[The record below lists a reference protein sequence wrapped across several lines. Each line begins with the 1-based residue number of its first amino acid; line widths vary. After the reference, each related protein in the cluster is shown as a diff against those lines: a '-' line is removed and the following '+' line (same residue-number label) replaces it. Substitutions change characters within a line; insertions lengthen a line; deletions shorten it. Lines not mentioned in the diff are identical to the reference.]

1 MNKQYGWVS
10 EYKRKKFFE
19 RQKLRREKELLKSFD
34 TNSDFEIPKT
44 IAVMLDLDGTCD
56 FINDEKAKK
65 FIAQL
70 DILRKKFGA
79 KISTISISTHYDNSD
94 RMQEVLEIL
103 SRNLSSCIKV
113 GISFF
118 YGGIY
123 DYDKREEIPQEYSFN
138 RDKVKTFDSYYVN
151 SIGVNNQWFAI
162 IDDSISDDTYS
173 KYKNSHPMLVCRPSQ
188 NDEDSISKNN
198 FMSIAT
204 TTKGIDGVIETL
216 ESYIESIRFLSPIQ
230 VIETQRNMI
239 THLSCWDLTEK
250 IRNRDYAFL
259 ERYFR
264 EGFADE
270 ADYRDSLNWL
280 IWTNSDQISSK
291 DELVYLREIFGL
303 MSQHFQERKEE
314 ENIDKVLK
322 LQKTFESNNKIVSQ
336 IK

>member
-1 MNKQYGWVS
+1 M
-10 EYKRKKFFE
+10 FE
-19 RQKLRREKELLKSFD
+19 DKKLRREKKLLKSFD
-34 TNSDFEIPKT
+34 TISDYEIPKI
-44 IAVMLDLDGTCD
+44 IAVMLNLDGTCD

-65 FIAQL
+65 FIEQL

-79 KISTISISTHYDNSD
+79 KIATISISTHYNNSD
-94 RMQEVLEIL
+94 RMQKVLEIL

-113 GISFF
+113 GVSFF

-123 DYDKREEIPQEYSFN
+123 DYDKREEVPQGCSFN
-138 RDKVKTFDSYYVN
+138 RDKVKTFDRYYVN
-151 SIGVNNQWFAI
+151 GIGMNNQWFAI
-162 IDDSISDDTYS
+162 IYDSISDDAYI

-188 NDEDSISKNN
+188 NKEENLSKNN
-198 FMSIAT
+198 FMNIAT
-204 TTKGIDGVIETL
+204 TTKGIDGVIEIL

-230 VIETQRNMI
+230 IIETQKNMI

-250 IRNRDYAFL
+250 IKNRDYIFL

-270 ADYRDSLNWL
+270 DDYIDSLNWL
-280 IWTNSDQISSK
+280 IWTNSDQIPSK
-291 DELVYLREIFGL
+291 DELVYLREIIGL

-322 LQKTFESNNKIVSQ
+322 LQKTFKSNNKIGE
-336 IK
+336 